1 MSAELTEKLN
11 MQVRTVLEVYDKARE
26 NLGDKIPEVSIPTI
40 VVVGDQSSGKSSVL
54 ESISQVNLPKGNR
67 LVTSTPLVLKLR
79 MRLDGD
85 KDYATVRSEE
95 QPKEESKL
103 IEDLGTIEEQIRTIS
118 ADLTAKHGS
127 RIVDVPIHLTIFR
140 EGQLDLTLVD
150 LPGLY
155 YSEKVMTAKI
165 KDMWT
170 RYIQNQNAV
179 ILYTMP
185 CTNDLDTG
193 EALALA
199 RDVDPTAA
207 RTLTI
212 VTKIDMREAH
222 FVDQI
227 KEMSEGLGVVC
238 VRNRTA

>member
-1 MSAELTEKLN
+1 MIENLSTIEDHIRSISAELTEKH
-11 MQVRTVLEVYDKARE
+11 K
-26 NLGDKIPEVSIPTI
+26 
-40 VVVGDQSSGKSSVL
+40 
-54 ESISQVNLPKGNR
+54 
-67 LVTSTPLVLKLR
+67 
-79 MRLDGD
+79 
-85 KDYATVRSEE
+85 
-95 QPKEESKL
+95 
-103 IEDLGTIEEQIRTIS
+103 
-118 ADLTAKHGS
+118 S

-155 YSEKVMTAKI
+155 YSDKIMTAKI

-170 RYIQNQNAV
+170 RYISNQNAV

-199 RDVDPTAA
+199 RDVDPQAS

-212 VTKIDMREAH
+212 VTKIDMREQH
-222 FVDQI
+222 FVEQI

-238 VRNRTA
+238 VRNRNAQELADGIDFKQIRETEMQIWLDPMLQEIPRKSRGVGALVD

>member
-1 MSAELTEKLN
+1 M
-11 MQVRTVLEVYDKARE
+11 
-26 NLGDKIPEVSIPTI
+26 
-40 VVVGDQSSGKSSVL
+40 
-54 ESISQVNLPKGNR
+54 
-67 LVTSTPLVLKLR
+67 
-79 MRLDGD
+79 
-85 KDYATVRSEE
+85 
-95 QPKEESKL
+95 
-103 IEDLGTIEEQIRTIS
+103 
-118 ADLTAKHGS
+118 
-127 RIVDVPIHLTIFR
+127 
-140 EGQLDLTLVD
+140 TLVD

-165 KDMWT
+165 KDMWI

-238 VRNRTA
+238 VRNRTAQELSDGVDFKQIRELESQIWLDPALQEIPRKSRGVGALID